1 MRHRSCRRAAAVV
14 AAAFLTP
21 LIVAAPAWAHA
32 AISPPVAV
40 TGVLQQLTLTVP
52 TEKEGA
58 TTTEIELT
66 VPNGI
71 GIDSFEAA
79 PGWTRKMSA
88 TGSGEAAIVN
98 TVTWSGG
105 SVPTGEDAAFHF
117 VASITGGAKTYTFTV
132 RQTYSDGSVVDWNGS
147 ESSDSPSPTIVA
159 VSSLGGGGSSSTL
172 AIVAL
177 VVGAI
182 GVLVASVALLGGRR
196 SLT

>member
-1 MRHRSCRRAAAVV
+1 MRHRSCKRAVAAV

-21 LIVAAPAWAHA
+21 LIAAAPAWAHA

-40 TGVLQQLTLTVP
+40 TGVLQQFTLDVP
-52 TEKEGA
+52 TEKAGA
-58 TTTEIELT
+58 TTTTIELT

-79 PGWTRKMSA
+79 PGWTRKVSA
-88 TGSGEAAIVN
+88 TGSGDAAIVN

-105 SVPTGEDAAFHF
+105 SVPTGEDAVFHF
-117 VASITGGAKTYTFTV
+117 QAAITGGAKTYTFTA

-159 VSSLGGGGSSSTL
+159 VSSLGGGSSSTL

-177 VVGAI
+177 VVAAI
-182 GVLVASVALLGGRR
+182 GLLVAFVALLGGRR

>member
-1 MRHRSCRRAAAVV
+1 MRHRSRRRAAAVL
-14 AAAFLTP
+14 AAAVLTP
-21 LIVAAPAWAHA
+21 LIAAAPAWGHA
-32 AISPPVAV
+32 AISPPVAE
-40 TGVLQQLTLTVP
+40 TGVLQQSTLAVP

-66 VPNGI
+66 VPGGI

-79 PGWTRKMSA
+79 PGWTRSVSA
-88 TGSGEAAIVN
+88 TGSGEEAIVN
-98 TVTWSGG
+98 KVTWTGG
-105 SVPTGEDAAFHF
+105 SVPTGEDAVFHF
-117 VASITGGAKTYTFTV
+117 QASITGGAKTYTFTV

-147 ESSDSPSPTIVA
+147 ESSDDPSPTIAA
-159 VSSLGGGGSSSTL
+159 VSSLGGGSSSTI

-182 GVLVASVALLGGRR
+182 GALVAFVALLGGRR

>member
-1 MRHRSCRRAAAVV
+1 MRHRSRAVAVLAV
-14 AAAFLTP
+14 AFLTP
-21 LIVAAPAWAHA
+21 LIAAAPAWAHA

-40 TGVLQQLTLTVP
+40 TGVLQQFTLAVP

-58 TTTEIELT
+58 TTNEIELT
-66 VPNGI
+66 VPSGI

-79 PGWTRKMSA
+79 PGWTRKVSA
-88 TGSGEAAIVN
+88 TGSGDAAIVN

-105 SVPTGEDAAFHF
+105 SVPTGEDAVFHF
-117 VASITGGAKTYTFTV
+117 QASITGGAKTYTFTV

-159 VSSLGGGGSSSTL
+159 VSSLGGGSSSTL
-172 AIVAL
+172 AIIAL
-177 VVGAI
+177 VAAAI
-182 GVLVASVALLGGRR
+182 ALLVAFAALLGGRR

>member
-1 MRHRSCRRAAAVV
+1 MRHRSCRRAVAVLAV
-14 AAAFLTP
+14 AFLAP
-21 LIVAAPAWAHA
+21 LIAAAPAWAHA

-40 TGVLQQLTLTVP
+40 TGVLQQFTLAVP

-58 TTTEIELT
+58 TTNEIELT
-66 VPNGI
+66 VPSGI

-79 PGWTRKMSA
+79 PGWTRKVSA
-88 TGSGEAAIVN
+88 TGSGDAAIVN

-105 SVPTGEDAAFHF
+105 SVPTGEDAVFHF
-117 VASITGGAKTYTFTV
+117 QASITGGAKTYTFTV

-159 VSSLGGGGSSSTL
+159 VSSLGGGSSSTL
-172 AIVAL
+172 AIIAL
-177 VVGAI
+177 VAAAI
-182 GVLVASVALLGGRR
+182 ALLVAFAAMLGGRR

>member
-1 MRHRSCRRAAAVV
+1 MLATAL
-14 AAAFLTP
+14 LTP
-21 LIVAAPAWAHA
+21 LIAAAPAWGHA
-32 AISPPVAV
+32 AISPPVAE
-40 TGVLQQLTLTVP
+40 TGVLQQFTLAVP

-66 VPNGI
+66 VPDGI

-79 PGWTRKMSA
+79 PGWTRNVAA
-88 TGSGEAAIVN
+88 TGSGEEAIVN
-98 TVTWSGG
+98 KVTWTGG
-105 SVPTGEDAAFHF
+105 SVPTGEDAVFHF
-117 VASITGGAKTYTFTV
+117 SASITGGAKTYTFAV

-159 VSSLGGGGSSSTL
+159 VSSLGGGSSSTL

-177 VVGAI
+177 VVAAI
-182 GVLVASVALLGGRR
+182 GLLVAFAALLGGRR